1 MPLYVEWSTVGP
13 FDHSLEGYQKYC
25 LSPNT
30 YLNSWVVA
38 MVFNLVSFATEY
50 IKMDLY
56 LNTPVHTGADW

>member
-1 MPLYVEWSTVGP
+1 MGP
-13 FDHSLEGYQKYC
+13 FDHSLKGYQKYC

-30 YLNSWVVA
+30 YLDRQVVA

-56 LNTPVHTGADW
+56 LNTLVHTGTEW